1 MTCPNCGST
10 SVAVQTFQENQG
22 AVTTSYSKT
31 KTKEKRHGL
40 LWWLFIGWWWKII
53 DLFIWILFFPFR
65 AVFHIGRRKKYV
77 SRTRGTETTV
87 NNIVYSTVCTCNNCG
102 YVWRPQDIQPAAS
115 TEVIHKR

>member
-10 SVAVQTFQENQG
+10 SVSVQTFQENQG
-22 AVTTSYSKT
+22 TVTTSASKT

-40 LWWLFIGWWWKII
+40 LWWLLVGWWWTPIN
-53 DLFIWILFFPFR
+53 LLLWILFFPFKLLLR
-65 AVFHIGRRKKYV
+65 LFHRKKYV
-77 SRTRGTETTV
+77 SKTRGTSTTV

-102 YVWRPQDIQPAAS
+102 YVWRPQDMSQQAS